1 MSLPAILLG
10 VVIAC
15 LVGALYHLWRGG
27 GPGRIAF
34 FLVLALI
41 GFFGGTVLAN
51 LKSLVLWQI
60 GQLDVGF
67 GALGAL
73 LILGLGDWLTLINT
87 QEG

>member
-10 VVIAC
+10 VVVGC
-15 LVGALYHLWRGG
+15 LVGAFYHLWRGG
-27 GPGRIAF
+27 GPGRIVF

-41 GFFGGTVLAN
+41 GFFSGTFLAN
-51 LKSLVLWQI
+51 LNGLAFWQI
-60 GQLDVGF
+60 GQLDIGF

-73 LILGLGDWLTLINT
+73 LVLGLGDWLTLINT